1 MGGERGALTS
11 STEVDWRRVYTSRP
25 RAKFCASGSSSGL
38 DILGR
43 GVGLGPPP
51 ARNEVRICGIVASA
65 ELPFLTVNFFDAGR
79 RGGWG
84 TRGRRCTTASS
95 ATATPW

>member
-51 ARNEVRICGIVASA
+51 ARNEVMICGRNAKP
-65 ELPFLTVNFFDAGR
+65 EGHFLRRRATGR
-79 RGGWG
+79 VGDEGAAVYN
-84 TRGRRCTTASS
+84 CLLCDS
-95 ATATPW
+95 